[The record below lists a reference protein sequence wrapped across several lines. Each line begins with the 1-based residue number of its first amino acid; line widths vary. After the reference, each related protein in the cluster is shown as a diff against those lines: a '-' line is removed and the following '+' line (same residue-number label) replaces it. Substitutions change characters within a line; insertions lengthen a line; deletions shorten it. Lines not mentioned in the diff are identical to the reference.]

1 MRHSDD
7 RILTTYVGSLIR
19 PPALLQHAAAARQDP
34 RTQPDYQDALLH
46 ATADVVARQAEAGIR
61 PAGIGSA
68 LVAHSAPLDSLDDVV
83 AMGQEELEKIDMCLK
98 RHLAKTRSGW
108 PLIRPTERMKSHA
121 SKQFAHHNSIV
132 LQRRRPAARSE
143 LPRGCAEVQAALPAL
158 KICAVNRIRCASFD
172 GHGFGRLPLHDP
184 CE

>member
-7 RILTTYVGSLIR
+7 RILTTHVGSLIR
-19 PPALLQHAAAARQDP
+19 PPALLQHAPAARQD
-34 RTQPDYQDALLH
+34 
-46 ATADVVARQAEAGIR
+46 
-61 PAGIGSA
+61 
-68 LVAHSAPLDSLDDVV
+68 
-83 AMGQEELEKIDMCLK
+83 

-108 PLIRPTERMKSHA
+108 PLIRRTERMKSHA